1 MIEKSIRRVTSVIDG
16 ISKKVGNVVCYLIP
30 LIGLILIWEVVSRY
44 VLGAPTNWGHEVS
57 QHAFGIMFI
66 LGGAYALWLGAHV
79 NVDIILRR
87 FSPRTQ
93 AIVNS
98 ITFLFFALFF
108 IVLIESSIPIA
119 VGSWERL
126 ERTMSP
132 WGAPYYPLKTAVPI
146 GALLILLQGIAKFLR
161 DAHHAVTGREVTIN

>member
-1 MIEKSIRRVTSVIDG
+1 MIEKSIRRVTSVIDS
-16 ISKKVGNVVCYLIP
+16 ISEKVGNVVCYLIP
-30 LIGLILIWEVVSRY
+30 LIGLILIWEVLSRY

-57 QHAFGIMFI
+57 QHAFGITFI

-161 DAHHAVTGREVTIN
+161 DAHHAVTGKEVTIN